1 LSGSSNKPNYCL
13 AIKVTGHG
21 TNNQGRRIRRTLFNR
36 ITAAGWQTPNSTTSW
51 LYYRLDTRSAQEFQ
65 PAASQAMDR
74 ILSDMKQVGH
84 QNYIPGA
91 WQVRWI
97 LLKPLKETE
106 TRADLGLE
114 AFFAEPNEPE
124 ETELASKEI
133 LPQDAADVAQ
143 ADH

>member
-1 LSGSSNKPNYCL
+1 
-13 AIKVTGHG
+13 
-21 TNNQGRRIRRTLFNR
+21 
-36 ITAAGWQTPNSTTSW
+36 
-51 LYYRLDTRSAQEFQ
+51 
-65 PAASQAMDR
+65 
-74 ILSDMKQVGH
+74 MKQVGH

-114 AFFAEPNEPE
+114 GFFAEPNEPE
-124 ETELASKEI
+124 EAELVSQEVSSE
-133 LPQDAADVAQ
+133 DAADVAQ